1 MAQCMHFMK
10 TGCNGKISQVSGFQ
24 NHLQTK
30 SNLHILS
37 VRTDS
42 KNPVCHDGPC
52 TAGLQQCSGRVYAKL
67 DVFVLFCPKNRRHF
81 SLEISKIWLHC
92 IKIIQPIPL
101 ICHLQPKKPQN
112 NLHLNTESY
121 LHPLKVQN
129 ILIPALVYVHCAIW
143 CCVLFLSGNTH
154 T

>member
-42 KNPVCHDGPC
+42 KNPVCHDWPC
-52 TAGLQQCSGRVYAKL
+52 TLEFVRSFEVSKAEYQVFPLSKKNEQKICLILPSRSRILLPVCDYFIFFPVALSTSLGRKVSVVVGCWTMATR
-67 DVFVLFCPKNRRHF
+67 V
-81 SLEISKIWLHC
+81 
-92 IKIIQPIPL
+92 
-101 ICHLQPKKPQN
+101 ICHN
-112 NLHLNTESY
+112 
-121 LHPLKVQN
+121 V
-129 ILIPALVYVHCAIW
+129 LVGH
-143 CCVLFLSGNTH
+143 H